1 MCYTYWEL
9 RCFIMNGPKGTV
21 ELTIQLNKNTC
32 YFLRTGKCSLNVV
45 DDFAL
50 SGTTKLA
57 TNDLLYCPKLYKAMR
72 SKKEKMRPVSIALC
86 ECGHG
91 EVLSGHQRACIAS
104 QRKLPI
110 ALRAGEEDLRATC
123 SVCGGQMT
131 FDTVNN
137 SGARIVSVQA
147 VAVLDE
153 EESE

>member
-1 MCYTYWEL
+1 
-9 RCFIMNGPKGTV
+9 MNGPKGNV

-45 DDFAL
+45 DDFSL
-50 SGTTKLA
+50 SGTSKLA
-57 TNDLLYCPKLYKAMR
+57 MNDLLYCPKLYKTMR
-72 SKKEKMRPVSIALC
+72 AKKEQMRPVSIALC

-104 QRKLPI
+104 QRELPL
-110 ALRAGEEDLRATC
+110 ALRAGEDKLRPTC

-131 FDTVNN
+131 FDAVNN
-137 SGARIVSVQA
+137 SGSRIVTVHA

-153 EESE
+153 QENE